1 MPIPK
6 SILTV
11 PLKRHILIKSVKVT
25 QRESTKQRRQKSD
38 IEKKKKKKERAPQK
52 TLNPKPKPKL
62 RALVDKVK
70 IR

>member
-1 MPIPK
+1 LPIPK

-52 TLNPKPKPKL
+52 KP
-62 RALVDKVK
+62 
-70 IR
+70 